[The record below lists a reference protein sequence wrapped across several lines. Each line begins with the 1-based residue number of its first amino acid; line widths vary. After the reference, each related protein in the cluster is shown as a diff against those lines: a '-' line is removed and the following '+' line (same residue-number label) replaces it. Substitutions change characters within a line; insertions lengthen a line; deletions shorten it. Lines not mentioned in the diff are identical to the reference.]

1 MDLTNINNLVGNPNP
16 IQMPVSELLTGT
28 CHFTI
33 PSYQRGYRWESGDG
47 INPNEESKQVDDLLS
62 DLTNFVIAHPTDKA
76 NYYLQPLMVKP
87 RYNGQYWEWEVLDGQ
102 QRLTTMLLIL
112 KCLNKKLRPS
122 NPLDLFTIR
131 YDSRKQLDFG
141 KITYDKSSADYD
153 YPLPNDNQDCYYV
166 RKAKD
171 RIEKWYEDE
180 VDKNGPLQNKLKEAL
195 LDEDASRR
203 GIKPFPLLRAVFIWY
218 NVEPASSIGPVA
230 TTRIHDIEVFNRL
243 NRGKI
248 SLTASELIKALFI
261 LRLKKL
267 GTPAGSSLTIETL
280 VRKWDDM
287 GRKLQDDGLWKMISP
302 RDKEYQNR
310 LDLLFDFIR
319 ESDAKSKEK
328 QSYLYYYK
336 KMNSSTFAVA
346 DLETLWEDIK
356 RHFDKLCKWHED
368 AHIHNY
374 VGYLV
379 ECGKSISEI
388 NRKIENGSTVAVLKD
403 MARQVLTSKG
413 IMFDS
418 SGEPDLGNLNYKDH
432 SDSIRKVLLLFNVVS
447 CDKYGLKF
455 PFDSYRDGS
464 YDIEHVNSQTDN
476 PIEKIAEKMA
486 WIKDQALQCL
496 WEDRLEKDPVTN
508 KWTHAASVA
517 RDLIIEG
524 VRLLSVFI
532 DKGMDPRNEF
542 QLYRRK
548 VESYYAYGNPYVPNA
563 IISADRDSIGNL
575 TLLNSTINREYKN
588 ALYPN
593 KLKTLKR
600 CDQEGVYIPLCTKY
614 LFLKYYTRTANA
626 TSAFNMMRWRK
637 EDQDDYLKAIQ
648 FTIKNALL

>member
-1 MDLTNINNLVGNPNP
+1 MDLTNSNYLVGYNDP

-28 CHFTI
+28 YHFTI

-47 INPNEESKQVDDLLS
+47 NNANEETKQVDDLLN
-62 DLTNFVIAHPTDKA
+62 DLTNFVIAHPTGKA

-87 RYNGQYWEWEVLDGQ
+87 RYNGIDWEWEVLDGQ

-112 KCLNKKLRPS
+112 KCLKEKLKQN
-122 NPLDLFTIR
+122 NPLFTIR

-141 KITYDKSSADYD
+141 RITYEKSSSDYD
-153 YPLPNDNQDCYYV
+153 YPVPNDNQDCYYV

-171 RIEKWYEDE
+171 RIEKWYDDV
-180 VDKNGPLQNKLKEAL
+180 VDNNNGQLQDKLKEAL
-195 LDEDASRR
+195 LNPDASR
-203 GIKPFPLLRAVFIWY
+203 GANPFPLLRAVFIWY
-218 NVEPASSIGPVA
+218 NVEPASSNGPVA
-230 TTRIHDIEVFNRL
+230 ANRIHDIEVFNRL

-248 SLTASELIKALFI
+248 GLTASELIKALFI
-261 LRLKKL
+261 LFLKKL
-267 GTPAGSSLTIETL
+267 GAPLGSSLTIETL

-287 GRKLQDDGLWKMISP
+287 GRKLQDDSLWKMISP
-302 RDKEYQNR
+302 RNKEYQNR

-319 ESDAKSKEK
+319 ESDVSSKEK

-336 KMNSSTFAVA
+336 KMNSPTFTAS
-346 DLETLWEDIK
+346 DLETLWDGIK

-379 ECGKSISEI
+379 ECGKSISGI
-388 NRKIENGSTVAVLKD
+388 NREIGTGATVTVLNN
-403 MARQVLTSKG
+403 MAKQVLTAKG
-413 IMFDS
+413 ISFDS
-418 SGEPDLGNLNYKDH
+418 SGEPDLGYLNYKEH
-432 SDSIRKVLLLFNVVS
+432 SDAVRKVLLLFNVVS

-476 PIEKIAEKMA
+476 PIEKIEEKIE
-486 WIKDQALQCL
+486 WVKSQAFPCL
-496 WEDRLEKDPVTN
+496 WEDRLEKDKATN
-508 KWTHAASVA
+508 KWTHAASIA

-524 VRLLSVFI
+524 VHLLKKFSKTGK
-532 DKGMDPRNEF
+532 DTRDEF
-542 QLYRRK
+542 KSYRRK
-548 VESYYAYGNPYVPNA
+548 VVSYYAYGNPNVSDA
-563 IISADRDSIGNL
+563 TISADSDSIGNL

-614 LFLKYYTRTANA
+614 LFLKYYTRTTNA
-626 TSAFNMMRWRK
+626 SSAFNMMRWRK